1 MMLDVLAAVTRKD
14 HEDRRR
20 RKEQVSGRRSK
31 YRDRK
36 KDVKRNAGIGTVL
49 KARESWFSI
58 LGCNGL

>member
-14 HEDRRR
+14 EPRW
-20 RKEQVSGRRSK
+20 KKQVSGAAEGK

-36 KDVKRNAGIGTVL
+36 KDVKRNAGIAAVL